1 MSRITL
7 DIAENFAMK
16 LRSTL
21 QLSLTEPINVKTVL
35 RLLGVITSYRP
46 LSDTL
51 YGLSLKSVDSRY
63 RFMLV
68 NSNSTIGRQHFT
80 VAHELYHLYFDEEPQ
95 PHFCKE
101 GQIDGSEKSANMFAR
116 AFLMPQA
123 GVMKAVPDEE
133 LASGKVSLTTVLNLE
148 SLFGVSHMAMLIRL
162 KELKLISSSV
172 FDKYQAVRVTY
183 EATLRGLSTDLY
195 QSGNEGLIIG
205 DFGAKARELF
215 EKDKISEGHY
225 VELLNKI
232 GYGIEEGENR
242 VGC

>member
-1 MSRITL
+1 MSKITL

-35 RLLGVITSYRP
+35 RLLDVITAYRP

-51 YGLSLKSVDSRY
+51 YGLSLKSADGRS

-68 NSNSTIGRQHFT
+68 NSNSTRGRQHFT
-80 VAHELYHLYFDEEPQ
+80 VAHELYHLYFDENPQ

-101 GQIDGSEKSANMFAR
+101 GQLDESERAANMFAR
-116 AFLMPQA
+116 AFLMPRA
-123 GVMKAVPDEE
+123 GVMKAIPDDV
-133 LASGKVSLTTVLNLE
+133 LATGQMSLTTVLNLE

-162 KELKLISSSV
+162 KELKLITSSI
-172 FDKYQAVRVTY
+172 FEKYQAVRVIY
-183 EATLRGLSTDLY
+183 EASLRGLSTDLY
-195 QSGNEGLIIG
+195 QKGNEGLIIG

-232 GYGIEEGENR
+232 GYGIEEGENS

>member
-16 LRSTL
+16 LRSIL

-35 RLLGVITSYRP
+35 RLLGVVTSYRP

-51 YGLSLKSVDSRY
+51 YGLSLKSTDEKC

-68 NSNSTIGRQHFT
+68 NSNSTRGRQHFT
-80 VAHELYHLYFDEEPQ
+80 VAHELYHLYFDENPQ
-95 PHFCKE
+95 PHFCKA
-101 GQIDGSEKSANMFAR
+101 GQPDESERSANMFAR
-116 AFLMPQA
+116 AFLMPRA
-123 GVMKAVPDEE
+123 GVMKAIPDEE
-133 LASGKVSLTTVLNLE
+133 LAIGQMSLTTVLKLE
-148 SLFGVSHMAMLIRL
+148 SLFGVSHTAMLIRL
-162 KELKLISSSV
+162 KELKLISNSV
-172 FDKYQAVRVTY
+172 FEKFQAVRVNY

-195 QSGNEGLIIG
+195 QKGNEGLIIG

-232 GYGIEEGENR
+232 GYGIEEGENSA
-242 VGC
+242 GC

>member
-1 MSRITL
+1 MSKITL
-7 DIAENFAMK
+7 DIAENYAMK

-35 RLLGVITSYRP
+35 RLLDVITAYRP

-51 YGLSLKSVDSRY
+51 YGLSLKSADGRS

-68 NSNSTIGRQHFT
+68 NSNSTRGRQHFT
-80 VAHELYHLYFDEEPQ
+80 VAHELYHLYFDENPQ

-101 GQIDGSEKSANMFAR
+101 GQLDESERVANMFAR
-116 AFLMPQA
+116 AFLMPRA
-123 GVMKAVPDEE
+123 GVMKAIPDDV
-133 LASGKVSLTTVLNLE
+133 LATGQMSLTTVLNLE

-162 KELKLISSSV
+162 KELKLITSSV
-172 FDKYQAVRVTY
+172 FEKYQAVRVMY
-183 EATLRGLSTDLY
+183 EASLRGLSTDLY
-195 QSGNEGLIIG
+195 QKGNEGLIIG

-232 GYGIEEGENR
+232 GYGIEEGENS